1 MRYSS
6 ACLRMAR
13 SALSVARST
22 CTIWSTLDPIVL
34 RRYLVGASAR
44 FGKSAAVA
52 LAETGKIGGPRERGS
67 RRARARDDTLRRG
80 RRDASVNAGERR
92 ARAGVAPRSRPA
104 RSSLRRLAGEK
115 KPCEARLRVA
125 ASAARAAPREK
136 S

>member
-1 MRYSS
+1 M
-6 ACLRMAR
+6 
-13 SALSVARST
+13 
-22 CTIWSTLDPIVL
+22 L

-115 KPCEARLRVA
+115 KTLRGEATRGGQR
-125 ASAARAAPREK
+125 SARSPLGKKADEK
-136 S
+136 KFHRTYAHADGPTAHTEKAGLALAG